1 MRGEGDKRKEK
12 ELRERGVSEREEQVC
27 KRGSRREGVREE
39 EGGRGIRGQRGQGP
53 GRGEERYK
61 CAKWS
66 TWVWPWSV

>member
-39 EGGRGIRGQRGQGP
+39 EGGRVKDGKERSPITSFRSLGQITPDR
-53 GRGEERYK
+53 K
-61 CAKWS
+61 
-66 TWVWPWSV
+66 SVV